1 MTIELIGIMAIV
13 FGLIS
18 LVRPASFIVR
28 LFLASTLLGSSAA
41 IIMEAVGGTNIS
53 PAHLLLGFMAYRIMS
68 ERGNAGGALKSVSFR
83 SPGFWLLLT
92 VVYSIFSAYF
102 MPRLFAG
109 QTFTFAVRNE
119 SGYSIPLEPAMSNIT
134 QSVYFIGDLVCFALI
149 YGYSGTLE
157 GRRVLGD
164 AAIWCAAFNLGFAAL
179 DLVTYFTN
187 TTELL
192 SFIRNAN
199 YALLNDQEVAGFKR
213 IVGSFTEASS
223 FGGMTLGY
231 LAFVSRLW
239 LLNIRPRVTL
249 ILSCLSLLALLFSTS
264 TTAYVGLAAYLLFS
278 YLQVVLGALRK
289 PPNRNMTIFV
299 FVAPLALMGGV
310 MFIAMNDAYW
320 ASLRDLLDTLV
331 LNKMSTSSGIERST
345 WNIQAMQN
353 FFDTYGFGVGN
364 GSVRASSFPIGVLA
378 SLGVVGAL
386 VFGTFFVKVLFGPAK
401 GSDVLDDAY
410 RQAAKCACVAW
421 LITATIAG
429 ALIDLGLTYY
439 AFAALTC
446 ATALPVRLANRS
458 ASVEL
463 SQNRTML

>member
-1 MTIELIGIMAIV
+1 MMTVELIGILTIA
-13 FGLIS
+13 FGLIG
-18 LVRPASFIVR
+18 LFRPASFMVR

-53 PAHLLLGFMAYRIMS
+53 PAHLLLGFLAFRLLGD
-68 ERGNAGGALKSVSFR
+68 EGTTDAAVKGVSFG

-92 VVYSIFSAYF
+92 VAYSILSAYF

-109 QTFTFAVRNE
+109 QTIIFAVRNQD
-119 SGYSIPLEPAMSNIT
+119 GYAMPLEPAMSNMT
-134 QSVYFIGDLVCFALI
+134 QSIYFVGDLVCFLLL
-149 YGYSGTLE
+149 YGYAGTLH

-164 AAIWCAAFNLGFAAL
+164 AAIWCAAFNLGFAVL
-179 DLVTYFTN
+179 DLATYFSN

-231 LAFVSRLW
+231 FAFTSRLW
-239 LLNIRPRVTL
+239 LLDIRPRVTL
-249 ILSCLSLLALLFSTS
+249 ILSVLSLMALLFSTS
-264 TTAYVGLAAYLLFS
+264 TTAYVGLAGYLLFS
-278 YLQVVLGALRK
+278 YSQILVGACRR
-289 PPNRNMTIFV
+289 PINPNMAIFL
-299 FVAPLALMGGV
+299 FVAPVVLICGIII
-310 MFIAMNDAYW
+310 IAMNDVYW

-331 LNKMSTSSGIERST
+331 LNKMSTSSGIERSS
-345 WNIQAMQN
+345 WNSQALQN
-353 FFDTYGFGVGN
+353 FFDTFGFGVGN
-364 GSVRASSFPIGVLA
+364 GSVRASSFPVGVLA
-378 SLGVVGAL
+378 SLGFIGAMM
-386 VFGTFFVKVLFGPAK
+386 FGMFFLKVLFGPAG
-401 GSDVLDDAY
+401 GSDPLDKAY

-429 ALIDLGLTYY
+429 ALIDLGLPYF
-439 AFAALTC
+439 AFAALTS
-446 ATALPVRLANRS
+446 AKPLAGRLTSRP

-463 SQNRTML
+463 FSETG